1 MAIDVV
7 KYVPSLRFFRNTM
20 TRSPGV
26 YVAESEMN
34 VNRDP
39 AAPPISLTVI
49 FPVAVPL
56 SVCSTSSR

>member
-1 MAIDVV
+1 
-7 KYVPSLRFFRNTM
+7 LRRKTI

-26 YVAESEMN
+26 YVAESEMK

-49 FPVAVPL
+49 VPAAEPL
-56 SVCSTSSR
+56 SVS